1 MNNFDATPKGWRFF
15 LGNLCGS
22 MVVRFPFRARYVLGE
37 ATATALDEHRQGV
50 CKAQSAQYPGGS
62 GYEWELQP

>member
-1 MNNFDATPKGWRFF
+1 MIVTPPQKGGVSFC
-15 LGNLCGS
+15 GNLGGG

-50 CKAQSAQYPGGS
+50 CKPQSAQYPGGS
-62 GYEWELQP
+62 GYE